1 MYWNFF
7 EYIGIAGSVLVS
19 ASLCMKNIKNLRMVN
34 LAGSLI
40 FLAYG
45 FLIKSPSIM
54 ILNSFSTVVNIYYL
68 LQMKFETTRT
78 DLFDVLFIESIE
90 DDTLRRFIR
99 FHNNDILRYF
109 PSFDSDFKDG
119 TLVGAECCFIL
130 RETLPVSLVAYKRGK
145 DEEIEILI
153 DYVVPTFRDFKN
165 AKFFFSH
172 VINRITS
179 PGSVFTARGE
189 VKDHCTY
196 LKRMGFM
203 ETGKDGKTVLF
214 RKAV

>member
-1 MYWNFF
+1 MF
-7 EYIGIAGSVLVS
+7 ETIGIAASILVS
-19 ASLCMKNIKNLRMVN
+19 ASLCMKNIKNLRIIN
-34 LAGSLI
+34 LVGSII

-78 DLFDVLFIESIE
+78 DFFDILFIESLE

-99 FHNNDILRYF
+99 FHSDDILRYF

-153 DYVVPTFRDFKN
+153 DYVIPTFRDFKN

-172 VINRITS
+172 VINRIAS

-189 VKDHCTY
+189 VRDHSTY

-203 ETGKDGKTVLF
+203 ETGKEGKTILF